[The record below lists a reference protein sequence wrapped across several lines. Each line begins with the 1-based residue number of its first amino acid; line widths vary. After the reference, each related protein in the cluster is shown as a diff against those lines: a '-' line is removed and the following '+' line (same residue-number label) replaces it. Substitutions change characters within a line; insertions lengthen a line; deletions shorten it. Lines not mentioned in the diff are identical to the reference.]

1 MENRIKILTEYLDL
15 KPHPEGGFFSETY
28 RSKEIY
34 PKDKL
39 PERYNSD
46 RCFFT
51 SIFFLITEN
60 SFSAFH
66 KLQTDEIWHFYE
78 GNPVEL
84 FIITQNRELLK
95 IVLGD
100 KPEYGMRYTHLVE
113 KNCWLAAKLESG
125 NYALTGCTVAPGFE
139 YEDLEMGDRKKLVNE
154 FPEYKEIIERL
165 TRLEEK

>member
-28 RSKEIY
+28 RSKESY
-34 PKDKL
+34 AGESL

-51 SIFFLITEN
+51 SIYFLITGE

-78 GNPVEL
+78 GSPVEL
-84 FIITQNRELLK
+84 YVITESRELMK

-100 KPEYGMRYTHLVE
+100 KPEYGMRYTYLVD

-139 YEDLEMGDRKKLVNE
+139 FADLEMGDRKKLIKD
-154 FPEYKEIIERL
+154 FPEHKEIIERL
-165 TRLEEK
+165 TR